1 MLRWLWRRCF
11 SWPVEWQRSIVELSD
26 LEALAR
32 SGLAGMLLAQEK
44 ARLDYLRAREG
55 YERGRCRETRNR
67 MNDRLANLQATNAVV
82 QSLLNEHLL
91 EQRLAAGAD
100 SATSEFAVVKSR

>member
-1 MLRWLWRRCF
+1 MLRWLWRRFF
-11 SWPVEWQRSIVELSD
+11 SWPVEWQRSIVELRG
-26 LEALAR
+26 LETLAR

-44 ARLDYLRAREG
+44 ARLDYLRAREAH
-55 YERGRCRETRNR
+55 ERSHRRQARNR

-91 EQRLAAGAD
+91 EQQLTAGAD
-100 SATSEFAVVKSR
+100 SATS